1 MILID
6 THVVVWLA
14 FEPVRISTRAKAAVD
29 RSREQGDGVAISAI
43 TLLELAVLTAKQRI
57 HIDISLEQLLQDVE
71 RQFVVLPITA
81 SACVLVLSL
90 PAAYPRDPADR
101 LIGATA
107 LSKGLPLITA
117 DRAIQQSKAVHT
129 IW

>member
-1 MILID
+1 M
-6 THVVVWLA
+6 
-14 FEPVRISTRAKAAVD
+14 
-29 RSREQGDGVAISAI
+29 AISAI

-90 PAAYPRDPADR
+90 PTAYPRDPADR

-107 LSKGLPLITA
+107 LSKGLPLVTA